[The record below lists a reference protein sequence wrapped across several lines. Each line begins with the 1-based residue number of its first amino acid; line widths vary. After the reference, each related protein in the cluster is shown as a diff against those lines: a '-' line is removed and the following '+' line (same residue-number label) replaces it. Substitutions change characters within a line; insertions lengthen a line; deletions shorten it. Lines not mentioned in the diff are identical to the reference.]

1 MKKWPF
7 ISRKF
12 LASASTYLANQVSAD
27 LLLYLFSSVSSL
39 VTFIVEELIE
49 ELTNNGDVTD
59 DAIDP
64 LYPGS
69 LFKLPRFVARG
80 LQRKWFWLQDS
91 THFDMIFKINT
102 LSNIKKKQVPVL
114 NTQIPPNLHSYSNWN
129 YGSFWF
135 AIKI

>member
-1 MKKWPF
+1 M
-7 ISRKF
+7 
-12 LASASTYLANQVSAD
+12 
-27 LLLYLFSSVSSL
+27 
-39 VTFIVEELIE
+39 EELIE

-80 LQRKWFWLQDS
+80 LQKKWFRIQDS
-91 THFDMIFKINT
+91 THFDLIIKINT

-114 NTQIPPNLHSYSNWN
+114 NTQIPPNLHSYSN
-129 YGSFWF
+129 
-135 AIKI
+135 